1 MDLQKNGLVIF
12 DLETTGVDAEK
23 DKIVEIG
30 MIYYMVEKDNSLH
43 KVSDYNQLIN
53 PDIPIPEEASAVH
66 GITDESVLHS
76 PKFSECMSII
86 SSFIGSNYV
95 AGYNIIDFDLPLL
108 QNEFHR
114 CDFEFK
120 IPSEMIIDAF
130 SIYKRM
136 EPKTLQ
142 KAHEFYTGGVFEDAH
157 TALADAAAVKNII
170 SEQVYYDT
178 SKGRKYILKSLNTL
192 TLGDNYDLS
201 GKLIKKNGDVI
212 YSFGKHRGKSVFS
225 AEKENLNYL
234 KWCFS
239 KKIFDQE
246 TVDKIKNTFEKGVWV
261 K

>member
-1 MDLQKNGLVIF
+1 MDSQKNGLVIL

-23 DKIVEIG
+23 DRIVEIG
-30 MIYYMVEKDNSLH
+30 MIYYMVGKYNSLR
-43 KVSDYNQLIN
+43 KVADYNQLIN
-53 PDIPIPEEASAVH
+53 PGMPIPEEASAVH
-66 GITDESVLHS
+66 GITDEDVLHR
-76 PKFSECMSII
+76 PKFSECMSAI
-86 SSFIGSNYV
+86 SSFISSNYV

-108 QNEFHR
+108 QNEFRR
-114 CDFEFK
+114 CDFEFG

-142 KAHEFYTGGVFEDAH
+142 KAHEFYVGEAFEDAH
-157 TALADAAAVKNII
+157 TALADSEAVKNII
-170 SEQVYYDT
+170 CEQIYYDT
-178 SKGRKYILKSLNTL
+178 SEEKKHILKSLNTI

-201 GKLIKKNGDVI
+201 GKLIKKNGEVI
-212 YSFGKHRGKSVFS
+212 YSFGKHQGKSVFS
-225 AEKENLNYL
+225 TEKDNLSYL

-246 TVDKIKNTFEKGVWV
+246 TVDKIKDTFEKGVWV